1 MLMDGIGPGRTPRLL
16 NLRKEPMPSSF
27 KFGLPSKKDW
37 AWVFVLILLG
47 GAFGFAMNAM
57 ADPGVGIN
65 LKIALDLDDPTPAAT
80 VQP

>member
-1 MLMDGIGPGRTPRLL
+1 
-16 NLRKEPMPSSF
+16 
-27 KFGLPSKKDW
+27 
-37 AWVFVLILLG
+37 LIVLG

-65 LKIALDLDDPTPAAT
+65 LKIALDLDDPGPSAT